1 MNKRMIIMLV
11 ACAVVFGVIFG
22 GVYLKNW
29 MTDQYF
35 NNMPQPAAAVSAT
48 EAKKDNWALVLE
60 AVGTVKAVNGVE
72 VTSEASGVVES
83 IGFQSG
89 EEVEKGDLLVQ
100 LDDDVDRARLRELE
114 TAEATQLSG
123 RKRYTRLY
131 QQGNAS
137 EVERD
142 LAVSEYLQAK
152 ARTEAQRELLRQKS
166 IRAPFSGV
174 VGIRRVD
181 IGQYVTPG
189 EPLVTLQQ
197 LEPIYVNF
205 ALPEQDLAQVQS
217 GLKVRAELTAF
228 PDQYF
233 EGEITA
239 VEPGVD
245 PDTRNF
251 NIQASFENAERKLRP
266 GMFARITIQLPQS
279 EDVVVVPRT
288 AISFNPYGNSVYVIQ
303 GSKEGAEDSDDKDKK
318 PELIV
323 KRRFV
328 ETGRTRGTMI
338 TVTRGLKPGERVA
351 TSGLLKLRNDARVE
365 INNEVTPPEDTDP
378 EPDNS

>member
-1 MNKRMIIMLV
+1 MNKRMIIMLI
-11 ACAVVFGVIFG
+11 ACTLVFGLIFG
-22 GVYLKNW
+22 GVYVKNW

-35 NNMPQPAAAVSAT
+35 NNMPQPAAAVTAT
-48 EAKKDNWALVLE
+48 EAKKDAWALVLE

-83 IGFQSG
+83 LGFDSG
-89 EEVEKGDLLVQ
+89 EQVEKGDLLVQ
-100 LDDDVDRARLRELE
+100 LNDDVDRARLQELE

-123 RKRYTRLY
+123 RQRYTRLY

-152 ARTEAQRELLRQKS
+152 ARTQAQRELLRQKS
-166 IRAPFSGV
+166 IRAPFNGV
-174 VGIRRVD
+174 VGIRKVD

-189 EPLVTLQQ
+189 APLVSLRQ

-205 ALPEQDLAQVQS
+205 SMPEQQLGQINR

-228 PDQYF
+228 PGEQF

-251 NIQASFENAERKLRP
+251 NIQATFENDANKLRP
-266 GMFARITIQLPQS
+266 GMFARVTVQLPQA

-303 GSKEGAEDSDDKDKK
+303 GDMNEAGDSDDKGSK

-328 ETGRTRGTMI
+328 ETGRTRGTMVA
-338 TVTRGLKPGERVA
+338 VTNGLKPGERIA

-365 INNEVTPPEDTDP
+365 INNEVRPPEDTDP
-378 EPDNS
+378 NPDNS

>member
-1 MNKRMIIMLV
+1 MNKRMIIMLI
-11 ACAVVFGVIFG
+11 ACGLVFGLIFG
-22 GVYLKNW
+22 GVYVKNW

-35 NNMPQPAAAVSAT
+35 NNMPQPAAAVTAT

-89 EEVEKGDLLVQ
+89 QEVKKGDLLVQ
-100 LDDDVDRARLRELE
+100 LDDDVDRARLEELD
-114 TAEATQLSG
+114 TAEKTRLSG
-123 RKRYTRLY
+123 RERYTRLY

-142 LAVSEYLQAK
+142 LAISEYLQAK
-152 ARTEAQRELLRQKS
+152 ARTEAQRELLKQKS
-166 IRAPFSGV
+166 IRAPFTGV
-174 VGIRRVD
+174 VGIRQVD
-181 IGQYVTPG
+181 IGEYVTPG
-189 EPLVTLQQ
+189 ERLVTLQQ

-205 ALPEQDLAQVQS
+205 ALPEQELGQVKS

-228 PDQYF
+228 PGEYF

-251 NIQASFENAERKLRP
+251 NIQASFENDDRKLRP
-266 GMFARITIQLPQS
+266 GMFARITIQLPQA

-303 GSKEGAEDSDDKDKK
+303 GDMEDAEDSDDKDKK

-328 ETGRTRGTMI
+328 ETGRTRGTMVA
-338 TVTRGLKPGERVA
+338 VTKGLEPGERVA

-365 INNEVTPPEDTDP
+365 INNEVKPPEDPNPT
-378 EPDNS
+378 PDNS